1 VAQRLIDGC
10 SDKEHEE
17 ILGLEGV
24 PLIDKPEVSYVVEPG
39 RTKSLRELSTGQ
51 KGTVILALA
60 MVEGHGPLII
70 DQPEEPLDTQSIYAQ
85 VVQTLRKNKEE
96 RQFIFTTHNANVA
109 VGADAE
115 LSHVLEATADKGT
128 IKASGGVDHQGTN
141 ELLLLH
147 LEGGSEALKLR
158 VRKYEL

>member
-1 VAQRLIDGC
+1 MSVPSLSSTSKAPPQAIAVVAY
-10 SDKEHEE
+10 
-17 ILGLEGV
+17 
-24 PLIDKPEVSYVVEPG
+24 PL
-39 RTKSLRELSTGQ
+39 
-51 KGTVILALA
+51 
-60 MVEGHGPLII
+60 
-70 DQPEEPLDTQSIYAQ
+70 
-85 VVQTLRKNKEE
+85 
-96 RQFIFTTHNANVA
+96 QFIFTTHNANVA

-128 IKASGGVDHQGTN
+128 IKASGGIDHQGTN